1 MRTYVRIASI
11 PQVAGGA
18 VKAMTTHF
26 SAKSGDPA
34 IFIERTEAVT
44 ERAEAK
50 TEQTLHICA

>member
-18 VKAMTTHF
+18 VKAMTGKF
-26 SAKSGDPA
+26 PAKIADRA
-34 IFIERTEAVT
+34 IFIERTEAAT
-44 ERAEAK
+44 ERAKAK